1 MGNQGLPEVKE
12 KVVDQVL
19 QARLVPEVSLASWV
33 SLVLKE
39 MMVHLARME
48 SEVVLEVP
56 ALRVLLERMVKLDLR
71 VPRGLLGRLVTK
83 ETRDPLVPKGYRV
96 CPEPVDPQEK
106 MENPVNQARRVN
118 LVHLEFQE
126 ARATQVHRAS
136 VVLPGLQAPW
146 APEVELDPQAPK
158 EGRAL
163 LAPLG
168 HPARQVPLVCRGCP
182 EREEAPAAPAPRVTR
197 ANQAVQVQMEPR
209 GRMVPGV
216 LPVPSA
222 PLAQP
227 VSLEIR
233 VKVVPP
239 ASRA

>member
-83 ETRDPLVPKGYRV
+83 ETRDPWSP
-96 CPEPVDPQEK
+96 
-106 MENPVNQARRVN
+106 
-118 LVHLEFQE
+118 
-126 ARATQVHRAS
+126 RAT
-136 VVLPGLQAPW
+136 GF
-146 APEVELDPQAPK
+146 
-158 EGRAL
+158 
-163 LAPLG
+163 
-168 HPARQVPLVCRGCP
+168 ARNQWT
-182 EREEAPAAPAPRVTR
+182 PRRKWKTR
-197 ANQAVQVQMEPR
+197 
-209 GRMVPGV
+209 
-216 LPVPSA
+216 
-222 PLAQP
+222 
-227 VSLEIR
+227 
-233 VKVVPP
+233 
-239 ASRA
+239 